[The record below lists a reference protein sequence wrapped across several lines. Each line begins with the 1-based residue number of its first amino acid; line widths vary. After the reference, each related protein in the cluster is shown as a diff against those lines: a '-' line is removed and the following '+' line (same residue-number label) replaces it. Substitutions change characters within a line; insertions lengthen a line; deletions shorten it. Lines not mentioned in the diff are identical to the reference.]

1 MASLNGQTIASSY
14 EQLLHTNNDGGGD
27 GTTLVDVR
35 DGDNGTT
42 FALKL
47 ATDKIQVNGS
57 SDLDGAVT
65 INESSADVDFRVES
79 NGNSHMLFV
88 DAGNNRV
95 GIGDSSPSQT
105 LSIDVN
111 SSTTTSAGA
120 NGIEIG
126 NSNTTGDNMAKLGFS
141 FGSGMGSMAC
151 VAGKFDDRSGGSET
165 VDLIFGTIGAGSYG
179 ERMVIKGNG
188 KVGIGTDSPSS
199 DIHIDCGAP
208 SSSDKTIGIF
218 QAESSRQLGIG
229 WDDSASEMA
238 IGTLTNHSLAFFTNG
253 IANPKMTLGNTGM
266 LNIGNNDTGSAGSGL
281 KQLSLGTSD
290 NTALDFTNSG
300 TIAGAIIS
308 NSSNTDDSACGVVF
322 SHRTGS
328 SGISYVASRNEGAD
342 RSALYFGTRG
352 SDGVQL
358 RMEIRNDGVIAS
370 KKGIIFDGTALGSGQ
385 TGIASSGSGG
395 DLRIYTNGTQST
407 TFAANGRVGIN
418 TSSANAKLDIREGTN
433 GQEIIYLD
441 HTVTGSDQTFI
452 LFKHDGTSRGHIQVT
467 DSSDQIAYNTT
478 TSDKRLK
485 KDFEDWNESILPA
498 FKSLKPQLF
507 NFIHSE
513 NNGGKRRGYI
523 AQDNVDSFPEAY
535 TTSKVVDG
543 DDTEYYSFNP
553 TGMVTYLMK
562 AVQELSAK
570 VEALE
575 NA

>member
-151 VAGKFDDRSGGSET
+151 VAGKFDNRSGGSET

-179 ERMVIKGNG
+179 ERMVIKGDG

-385 TGIASSGSGG
+385 TGVASSGTGG
-395 DLRIYTNGTQST
+395 DLRIYTNGTESWNFNNNGILTGKNQ
-407 TFAANGRVGIN
+407 ANGKAHPIKFAGTATYANGASTVHTLAASSNFVMITNHTNDCGVLAHMDYEHATVTFLANPAGSDTTGFNNAASGDTIRVYKSAGSFSFTIKNDSTATKSIGVGI
-418 TSSANAKLDIREGTN
+418 IGM
-433 GQEIIYLD
+433 
-441 HTVTGSDQTFI
+441 H
-452 LFKHDGTSRGHIQVT
+452 
-467 DSSDQIAYNTT
+467 
-478 TSDKRLK
+478 
-485 KDFEDWNESILPA
+485 ES
-498 FKSLKPQLF
+498 
-507 NFIHSE
+507 
-513 NNGGKRRGYI
+513 
-523 AQDNVDSFPEAY
+523 
-535 TTSKVVDG
+535 
-543 DDTEYYSFNP
+543 
-553 TGMVTYLMK
+553 
-562 AVQELSAK
+562 
-570 VEALE
+570 
-575 NA
+575 